1 MFMHVYMKI
10 HSVPLLLEVSTLC
23 CIQNNFLVTRIQH
36 FGNYSQEPKQKIL
49 HSILTTCVAKNMLKQ
64 ISLMQLTVWMANTN
78 INIIVHPV
86 AGDLFC
92 LQHVISHANTMGMK
106 LFYIQC

>member
-1 MFMHVYMKI
+1 MTFWE
-10 HSVPLLLEVSTLC
+10 LLPTTKTKNFTLSSY
-23 CIQNNFLVTRIQH
+23 I
-36 FGNYSQEPKQKIL
+36 
-49 HSILTTCVAKNMLKQ
+49 CVAKNMPKQ

-86 AGDLFC
+86 AGHLFC
-92 LQHVISHANTMGMK
+92 LQHVISHVNTMGMK